1 MNLSKHITRGLT
13 LLLAFALTAAFA
25 AAQGTG
31 SLRGTISDEFGGIV
45 VGATVTLID
54 AAGTEKTATTND
66 DGVYTFTNLAPGTYS
81 VRATTTGFGVYQ
93 NTEVLIAAGR
103 RESLDIKLSV
113 MLENEDVTVAAETP
127 VSTEAE
133 NNQSALVIK
142 GTDLDALPD
151 DPDDLAA
158 ALQALAGPS
167 AGPNGGQI
175 FIDGFT
181 GGRIPPKES
190 IREIRINQNPFSAEF
205 DRLGFGRVEILTR
218 PGTDKMRGQTYFNF
232 GDESLNSRDPFAERR
247 APFQLRSYG
256 GNLSGPIQ
264 KRKSS
269 FFIDF
274 DRRETDGNAII
285 NAQFIDPEVLNLVN
299 INRTLVVPTRRTTFS
314 PRLDYQLN
322 ATNTL
327 VARYSF
333 SRAHTDNLG
342 VSEFSLDVDPF
353 FGVDRTFSRK
363 NTDHTFQLTETAI
376 LSPTVINET
385 RFQFQRG
392 TNESGGDI
400 SAPVISVRDAFTG
413 GGAERGLSENKD
425 TRYELSN
432 YTSFTLGLHSLKAGA
447 RIRGVNIT
455 DLSQQGFNG
464 QFIFSGGIAPQLNDN
479 NEVVFERSPSTGE
492 VRPVFLNITS
502 IERFRRTQVFQEQ
515 CEQFPAQCL
524 SPAELVARGA
534 SPTQFLISGGNPQA
548 SVSQVD
554 FGAFIQDDWRVRK
567 NFTLSAGLRYE
578 RQTNISSNLNF
589 APRISFAYSPG
600 AGARQPKTV
609 IRGGFGIFYTRFG
622 ENFTLNTN
630 RFNGENQQQFII
642 TPPAADDTSE
652 RATQARNILNNFPN
666 VPTITQLTEFALPQ
680 TTRVIA
686 PDLQAPYT
694 IQSTASVE
702 RLLPGRI
709 TLTASYVNTRT
720 LHLLRTRNIN
730 APIGGVRPL
739 GLARGDVFQ
748 YESSGILNQ
757 NQLIINANT
766 RFNPNF
772 SIFSN
777 YTFGKANSDTDGAGT
792 FPANNYDLSAEYG
805 RSALDIRHRFF
816 LGGSISA
823 PWGIRLNPLIFASTG
838 APFNITTGRDNNGDT
853 QFNDRPAFATAATL
867 PANLKTTPFGDFD
880 LNPAPGA
887 EIIPRN
893 FGRSP
898 GQFTVNM
905 RINKSFGFGEMPGAA
920 SRRQTAANGQT
931 PAGGEQTPPAAG
943 GGGRRGGQGGGGRAG
958 GGGGGGRGGAGGGG
972 GARGGGGGGA
982 FGQGGIFGAGGG
994 GGSEQKRYNLTL
1006 GININNIFNRTNLG
1020 PFIGNLSSSLF
1031 GQAIQ
1036 SGGGF
1041 GFGGGGGGGAAGNR
1055 RVEAQIRFSF

>member
-1 MNLSKHITRGLT
+1 MNLSTYLTRGLN
-13 LLLAFALTAAFA
+13 LLLAFAFTAAFA
-25 AAQGTG
+25 TAQGTG
-31 SLRGTISDEFGGIV
+31 GLRGTIIDEFGGTV

-54 AAGTEKTATTND
+54 AAGAEKTATTND
-66 DGVYTFTNLAPGTYS
+66 EGVYTFANLAPGTYT
-81 VRATTTGFGVYQ
+81 VRATTSGFGVYQ
-93 NTEVLIAAGR
+93 NPAVVIAAGR
-103 RESLDIKLSV
+103 RESLDITLSV
-113 MLENEDVTVAAETP
+113 TLENEEVTVASETP

-133 NNQSALVIK
+133 NNQSALIIK

-218 PGTDKMRGQTYFNF
+218 PGTDKLRGQANFNF

-247 APFQLRSYG
+247 APFQLRTYG
-256 GNLSGPIQ
+256 FNLSGPIQ

-274 DRRETDGNAII
+274 DRREADNNSTI
-285 NAQFIDPEVLNLVN
+285 NAQLFDPDTQGFFNV
-299 INRTLVVPTRRTTFS
+299 NRTLVVPTRRTTFS
-314 PRLDYQLN
+314 PRLDYQIN
-322 ATNTL
+322 AKNTL
-327 VARYSF
+327 VARYTF
-333 SRAHTDNLG
+333 SRVQTENLG
-342 VSEFSLDVDPF
+342 VSELSLDIDPF
-353 FGVDRTFSRK
+353 FGIDRTFSRK
-363 NTDHTFQLTETAI
+363 NTEHTFQLTETAI

-392 TNESGGDI
+392 ASESGGDI
-400 SAPVISVRDAFTG
+400 SAPVITVRDAFTA
-413 GGAERGLSENKD
+413 GGAQAAPTTNRD

-447 RIRGVNIT
+447 RVRGVSI
-455 DLSQQGFNG
+455 DDVSQQGFNG
-464 QFIFSGGIAPQLNDN
+464 TFIFTSLEGFASGVL
-479 NEVVFERSPSTGE
+479 
-492 VRPVFLNITS
+492 
-502 IERFRRTQVFQEQ
+502 
-515 CEQFPAQCL
+515 
-524 SPAELVARGA
+524 
-534 SPTQFLISGGNPQA
+534 PTQLSISGGNPQA
-548 SVSQVD
+548 GVSQLD

-567 NFTLSAGLRYE
+567 DFTLSAGLRYE
-578 RQTNISSNLNF
+578 TQTNISSSLNF
-589 APRISFAYSPG
+589 APRLSFAYSPG

-609 IRGGFGIFYTRFG
+609 FRGGFGIFYTRFG
-622 ENFTLNTN
+622 ENFTLQAN
-630 RFNGENQQQFII
+630 RLNGQNQQQFFIVA
-642 TPPAADDTSE
+642 PDPADMSP
-652 RATQARNILNNFPN
+652 RAVQARAILSNFPN
-666 VPTITQLTEFALPQ
+666 VPTVEQLSGFALPQ
-680 TTRVIA
+680 TTRIVA
-686 PDLQAPYT
+686 SDLQAPYT

-702 RLLPGRI
+702 RLLPGRV
-709 TLTASYVNTRT
+709 TVTASFVNTRT
-720 LHLLRTRNIN
+720 LHLLRSRNIN

-739 GLARGDVFQ
+739 GDARGNVFQ

-777 YTFGKANSDTDGAGT
+777 YTLGKANSDSDGAGS
-792 FPANNYDLSAEYG
+792 FPADNYDLSAEYG
-805 RSALDIRHRFF
+805 PSSLDVRHRFF

-838 APFNITTGRDNNGDT
+838 APFNITTGLDNNGDT
-853 QFNDRPAFATAATL
+853 QFNDRPAFATSATL
-867 PANLKTTPFGDFD
+867 ARNLRTTPFGDFD
-880 LNPAPGA
+880 LRPAPGA

-905 RINKSFGFGEMPGAA
+905 RINKSFGFGEVPGAA
-920 SRRQTAANGQT
+920 ARRTAAAGQT
-931 PAGGEQTPPAAG
+931 PAGGETPAG
-943 GGGRRGGQGGGGRAG
+943 GAGGGRRGAGGGGGGRAGGGGG

-972 GARGGGGGGA
+972 P

-994 GGSEQKRYNLTL
+994 GGGEQKRYNLTL
-1006 GININNIFNRTNLG
+1006 GINIANIFNRTNPG
-1020 PFIGNLSSSLF
+1020 PVVGNLSSQRF
-1031 GQAIQ
+1031 GQSIQ

-1041 GFGGGGGGGAAGNR
+1041 GFGGGGGGGFGGGGGNR

>member
-1 MNLSKHITRGLT
+1 MNLSSSYITRGLN
-13 LLLAFALTAAFA
+13 LLLAFALSAAFV

-31 SLRGTISDEFGGIV
+31 SLRGTITDEFGGIV
-45 VGATVTLID
+45 VGATVTLVD
-54 AAGTEKTATTND
+54 AAGAEKTATTND
-66 DGVYTFTNLAPGTYS
+66 DGVYTFTNLAPGTYT
-81 VRATTTGFGVYQ
+81 VRATTTGFGLYQ
-93 NTEVLIAAGR
+93 NADVVIAAGQ

-113 MLENEDVTVAAETP
+113 MLEQENVTVAAETP

-167 AGPNGGQI
+167 AGPEGGQI

-232 GDESLNSRDPFAERR
+232 GDESLNSRDPFADRR

-264 KRKSS
+264 KQKSS
-269 FFIDF
+269 FFVDF
-274 DRRETDGNAII
+274 DRRETDGNSII
-285 NAQFIDPEVLNLVN
+285 NAQFIEPDTFNLVN
-299 INRTLVVPTRRTTFS
+299 LNRTLVVPTRRTTFS

-322 ATNTL
+322 TTNTL

-353 FGVDRTFSRK
+353 FGVDRTYSRK

-385 RFQFQRG
+385 RFQFHRG
-392 TNESGGDI
+392 TSESGGDI
-400 SAPVISVRDAFTG
+400 SAPVITVRDAFTG
-413 GGAERGLSENKD
+413 GGAQNGPARNTD

-447 RIRGVNIT
+447 RVRRISTT
-455 DLSQQGFNG
+455 DLSQSGFNG
-464 QFIFSGGIAPQLNDN
+464 AFTFSGGFAPQLDEN
-479 NEVVFERSPSTGE
+479 NEIVFERSPSTGE
-492 VRPVFLNITS
+492 VLPVFLNITN
-502 IERFRRTQVFQEQ
+502 IERFRRTQVFQAE
-515 CEQFPAQCL
+515 CEQSPGRCL
-524 SPAELVARGA
+524 TPAELQARGA
-534 SPTQFLISGGNPQA
+534 NPTQFTLSGGNPLA
-548 SVSQVD
+548 NVSQVD

-567 NFTLSAGLRYE
+567 DFTLSAGLRYE
-578 RQTNISSNLNF
+578 AQTNIGSNLNF
-589 APRISFAYSPG
+589 APRLAFAYSPG

-622 ENFTLNTN
+622 ENFTLQAN
-630 RFNGENQQQFII
+630 RFNGVNQQQFFII
-642 TPPAADDTSE
+642 EPAVDDFSA
-652 RATQARNILNNFPN
+652 RAIQARNILNNFPN
-666 VPTITQLTEFALPQ
+666 VPTVEQLTGFALPQ
-680 TTRVIA
+680 TTRIVA
-686 PDLQAPYT
+686 PDLQTPYT

-702 RLLPGRI
+702 RLLPGRV
-709 TLTASYVNTRT
+709 TVTASFVNTRT

-730 APIGGVRPL
+730 APINGVRPL
-739 GLARGDVFQ
+739 GDERGNIFQ

-772 SIFSN
+772 SIFAN
-777 YTFGKANSDTDGAGT
+777 YTLGRANSDTDGAGT
-792 FPANNYDLSAEYG
+792 FPADNYDLTSEYG
-805 RSALDIRHRFF
+805 RSALDVRHRFF

-853 QFNDRPAFATAATL
+853 QFNDRPSFATAATL
-867 PANLKTTPFGDFD
+867 PANLRRTAFGDFD
-880 LNPAPGA
+880 LSPAPGA
-887 EIIPRN
+887 EVIPRN

-898 GQFTVNM
+898 GQFTVNL
-905 RINKSFGFGEMPGAA
+905 RINKSFGFGEVPGAA
-920 SRRQTAANGQT
+920 ARRAAADAQQT
-931 PAGGEQTPPAAG
+931 PATGGDRPPVGA
-943 GGGRRGGQGGGGRAG
+943 GGGRRGGGGGGGGRAG
-958 GGGGGGRGGAGGGG
+958 GGG
-972 GARGGGGGGA
+972 RGGGGGGGGRGGGGP
-982 FGQGGIFGAGGG
+982 FGQGGIFGA

-1006 GININNIFNRTNLG
+1006 GININNILNRTNPG
-1020 PFIGNLSSSLF
+1020 PFVGNLSSGRF
-1031 GQAIQ
+1031 GQSIQ

-1041 GFGGGGGGGAAGNR
+1041 GFGGG
-1055 RVEAQIRFSF
+1055 

>member
-1 MNLSKHITRGLT
+1 
-13 LLLAFALTAAFA
+13 LLLALVLTAAFA

-31 SLRGTISDEFGGIV
+31 SLRGTVTDEFGGII
-45 VGATVTLID
+45 VGATVTLVD
-54 AAGTEKTATTND
+54 AAGAEKTATTNEE
-66 DGVYTFTNLAPGTYS
+66 GVYTFANLAPGTYV
-81 VRATTTGFGVYQ
+81 VRATTTGFGLYENAQVA
-93 NTEVLIAAGR
+93 VVAGR

-113 MLENEDVTVAAETP
+113 TLESEDVTVAAETP

-218 PGTDKMRGQTYFNF
+218 PGTDRLRGQTHFNF

-247 APFQLRSYG
+247 APFQLRTYG
-256 GNLSGPIQ
+256 ANLSGPIR
-264 KRKSS
+264 KGKSS
-269 FFIDF
+269 FFLDF
-274 DRRETDGNAII
+274 DRRESDGNSII
-285 NAQFIDPEVLNLVN
+285 NAQFIEPDTLNLVN

-322 ATNTL
+322 PTNTL

-333 SRAHTDNLG
+333 SRVHTDNLG

-363 NTDHTFQLTETAI
+363 NTEHNFQLTETAI
-376 LSPTVINET
+376 LTPTVINET

-392 TNESGGDI
+392 ANESDGDI
-400 SAPVISVRDAFTG
+400 SAPVITVRDAFTG
-413 GGAERGLSENKD
+413 GGSQNGLTSNKE

-447 RIRGVNIT
+447 RVRGVRIT
-455 DLSQQGFNG
+455 DLSERGFNG
-464 QFIFSGGIAPQLNDN
+464 AFTFAGGAAPALNEN
-479 NEVVFERSPSTGE
+479 NEIIFERSPTTGE
-492 VRPVFLNITS
+492 MQPLFQNINS
-502 IERFRRTQVFQEQ
+502 IERFRRAQVFREQ

-524 SPAELVARGA
+524 TPAELLARGA
-534 SPTQFLISGGNPQA
+534 SPTQFSISGGNPEA
-548 SVSQVD
+548 SVSQMD
-554 FGAFIQDDWRVRK
+554 FGVFIQDDWRVRK
-567 NFTLSAGLRYE
+567 DFTLSGGLRYE
-578 RQTNISSNLNF
+578 TQTNISSSLNF
-589 APRISFAYSPG
+589 APRLSFAYSPG

-622 ENFTLNTN
+622 EDFTLQAN
-630 RFNGENQQQFII
+630 RFNGQNQQQFII
-642 TPPAADDTSE
+642 IAPAANDNSA
-652 RATQARNILNNFPN
+652 RAVQARNILNNYPN
-666 VPTITQLTEFALPQ
+666 VPTVEQLTQFAVPQ
-680 TTRVIA
+680 TTRIVA

-702 RLLPGRI
+702 RLLPGRV
-709 TLTASYVNTRT
+709 TVTASFVNTRT

-739 GLARGDVFQ
+739 GDARGNVFQ

-757 NQLIINANT
+757 NQLLINANT

-772 SIFSN
+772 SIFAN
-777 YTFGKANSDTDGAGT
+777 YTLGKASSDTDGAGT
-792 FPANNYDLSAEYG
+792 FPADNYDLSAEYG
-805 RSALDIRHRFF
+805 RSSLDVRHRFF

-838 APFNITTGRDNNGDT
+838 APFNITTGLDNNRDT
-853 QFNDRPAFATAATL
+853 QFNDRPAFATASTL
-867 PANLKTTPFGDFD
+867 PANLKVTPFGSFD

-893 FGRSP
+893 YGRSP

-905 RINKSFGFGEMPGAA
+905 RINKVFGFGEAPGAA
-920 SRRQTAANGQT
+920 ARRTAAANGQI
-931 PAGGEQTPPAAG
+931 PAGGEEAAAG
-943 GGGRRGGQGGGGRAG
+943 GAAGGRRGGRAG
-958 GGGGGGRGGAGGGG
+958 GSRGG
-972 GARGGGGGGA
+972 GARGGGGSPRGGGGA
-982 FGQGGIFGAGGG
+982 FGQGGIFGAAGGG
-994 GGSEQKRYNLTL
+994 GGGEQKRYNLTL
-1006 GININNIFNRTNLG
+1006 GVNISNIFNRTNPG
-1020 PFIGNLSSSLF
+1020 PFVGNLSSDRF
-1031 GQAIQ
+1031 GQATQ
-1036 SGGGF
+1036 SGGF
-1041 GFGGGGGGGAAGNR
+1041 GFGGGNAAGNR

>member
-1 MNLSKHITRGLT
+1 MNLSLSYITRGLN
-13 LLLAFALTAAFA
+13 LLLAFALTAVLA

-31 SLRGTISDEFGGIV
+31 GLRGTITDEFGGIV
-45 VGATVTLID
+45 VGATVTLVD
-54 AAGTEKTATTND
+54 ASGAEKTATTND
-66 DGVYTFTNLAPGTYS
+66 DGVYTFTNLAPGTYTL
-81 VRATTTGFGVYQ
+81 RATTTGFGVYE
-93 NTEVLIAAGR
+93 NTEVAVVAGR

-113 MLENEDVTVAAETP
+113 MLEKEDVTVAAETP

-218 PGTDKMRGQTYFNF
+218 PGTDKMRGQTFFTF
-232 GDESLNSRDPFAERR
+232 GDESLNSRDPFSERR

-274 DRRETDGNAII
+274 DRREIDGNAII
-285 NAQFIDPEVLNLVN
+285 NAQFVERGTSNFTTV
-299 INRTLVVPTRRTTFS
+299 NRTLVVPQRRTTFS

-322 ATNTL
+322 PTNTL

-333 SRAHTDNLG
+333 SRVQFENQG
-342 VSEFSLDVDPF
+342 ISEFSFDVDPI
-353 FGVDRTFSRK
+353 FGIDRTFTRK
-363 NTDHTFQLTETAI
+363 NTDHTFQVTETAI

-400 SAPVISVRDAFTG
+400 SRPVISVREAFTA
-413 GGAERGLSENKD
+413 GGAQNAPSRNRD

-432 YTSFTLGLHSLKAGA
+432 YTSFTLGLHSLKAGG
-447 RIRGVNIT
+447 RVRGVRIN
-455 DLSQQGFNG
+455 DVSQQGFNG
-464 QFIFSGGIAPQLNDN
+464 TFIFTRL
-479 NEVVFERSPSTGE
+479 
-492 VRPVFLNITS
+492 
-502 IERFRRTQVFQEQ
+502 
-515 CEQFPAQCL
+515 EQFA
-524 SPAELVARGA
+524 SGA
-534 SPTQFLISGGNPQA
+534 LPTQLTISGGNPEA

-567 NFTLSAGLRYE
+567 NFTLSGGLRYE
-578 RQTNISSNLNF
+578 TQSNISSSLNF
-589 APRISFAYSPG
+589 APRLAFAYSPG

-622 ENFTLNTN
+622 ENFTLQAN
-630 RFNGENQQQFII
+630 RFNGQNQQQFII
-642 TPPAADDTSE
+642 VAPAPNDTSP
-652 RATQARNILNNFPN
+652 RAALARQILSNYPN
-666 VPTITQLTEFALPQ
+666 VPTVEQLTAFALPQ
-680 TTRVIA
+680 TTRIVA
-686 PDLQAPYT
+686 PNLQSPYT

-709 TLTASYVNTRT
+709 TVTTSYVNTRT

-730 APIGGVRPL
+730 APLNGVRPL
-739 GLARGDVFQ
+739 GDARGNVFQ

-757 NQLIINANT
+757 HQLIINANT

-772 SIFSN
+772 SIFTN
-777 YTFGKANSDTDGAGT
+777 YTLGRAESDTDGAGT
-792 FPANNYDLSAEYG
+792 FPADNYDLSREYG
-805 RSALDIRHRFF
+805 RSALDVRHRFF

-838 APFNITTGRDNNGDT
+838 APFNITTGLDNNGDT
-853 QFNDRPAFATAATL
+853 QFNDRPAFANASTL
-867 PANLKTTPFGDFD
+867 PANLRRTPFGDFD

-893 FGRSP
+893 YGRSP
-898 GQFTVNM
+898 GQFTVNL
-905 RINKSFGFGEMPGAA
+905 RLNKSFAFGDAPGAA
-920 SRRQTAANGQT
+920 ARRTAANGQM
-931 PAGGEQTPPAAG
+931 PAGGEQTAAG
-943 GGGRRGGQGGGGRAG
+943 GSRRGGQGGGGGRAG
-958 GGGGGGRGGAGGGG
+958 GGGGGP
-972 GARGGGGGGA
+972 RGGGGGMGGP

-994 GGSEQKRYNLTL
+994 GGGEQKRYNLTL
-1006 GININNIFNRTNLG
+1006 GINISNILNRTNPG
-1020 PFIGNLSSSLF
+1020 PFIGNLSSARF

-1036 SGGGF
+1036 TGGGF
-1041 GFGGGGGGGAAGNR
+1041 GFGPGGGGAAAGNR

>member
-1 MNLSKHITRGLT
+1 MNLSSSYIIRGLN
-13 LLLAFALTAAFA
+13 LLLAFALTASFV

-45 VGATVTLID
+45 VGATVTLVD
-54 AAGTEKTATTND
+54 AAGAEKTATTND
-66 DGVYTFTNLAPGTYS
+66 DGVYTFTNLAPGTYT

-93 NTEVLIAAGR
+93 NTEVIVTAGR

-113 MLENEDVTVAAETP
+113 MLEQEDVTVAAESP

-133 NNQSALVIK
+133 NNQSALVLK

-167 AGPNGGQI
+167 AGPEGGQI

-218 PGTDKMRGQTYFNF
+218 PGTDKLRGQTYFNF
-232 GDESLNSRDPFAERR
+232 GDESLNSRDPFADRR

-269 FFIDF
+269 FFVDF
-274 DRRETDGNAII
+274 DRRESDGNSII
-285 NAQFIDPEVLNLVN
+285 NAQLIEPGTLDLVN

-322 ATNTL
+322 PTNTL

-333 SRAHTDNLG
+333 SKAHTDNLG
-342 VSEFSLDVDPF
+342 VSEFSLDVDPYF
-353 FGVDRTFSRK
+353 NVNRTFSRE
-363 NTDHTFQLTETAI
+363 NTDHTFQITETAI

-385 RFQFQRG
+385 RFQFLRRSS
-392 TNESGGDI
+392 ESGGDI

-413 GGAERGLSENKD
+413 GGAQNGLSTDRD

-447 RIRGVNIT
+447 RVRGINTTDIT
-455 DLSQQGFNG
+455 QSGFNG
-464 QFIFSGGIAPQLNDN
+464 AFTFGGGIAPLLDGS
-479 NEVVFERSPSTGE
+479 NEIVFETSPSTGQ
-492 VRPVFLNITS
+492 VQPVFLNITS
-502 IERFRRTQVFQEQ
+502 IERFRRTQIFQDQQAQ
-515 CEQFPAQCL
+515 CQQSPAQCL
-524 SPAELVARGA
+524 TPAELQARGA
-534 SPTQFLISGGNPQA
+534 LPTQFTISGGNPRVG
-548 SVSQVD
+548 VSQVD

-578 RQTNISSNLNF
+578 AQTNISSNLNF
-589 APRISFAYSPG
+589 APRLSFAYSPG
-600 AGARQPKTV
+600 AGASQPKTV

-622 ENFTLNTN
+622 ENFTLQAN

-642 TPPAADDTSE
+642 IAPAEDDLSA
-652 RATQARNILNNFPN
+652 RANQARSILSNYPN
-666 VPTITQLTEFALPQ
+666 VPTVEQLNEFAVPQ
-680 TTRVIA
+680 TTRIIA
-686 PDLQAPYT
+686 PDVQSPYT

-709 TLTASYVNTRT
+709 TVTASFVNTRT

-730 APIGGVRPL
+730 APINGVRPF
-739 GLARGDVFQ
+739 GDARGNIFQ

-757 NQLIINANT
+757 NQLIVNANT

-772 SIFSN
+772 SIFAN
-777 YTFGKANSDTDGAGT
+777 YTLGRANSDTDGAGT
-792 FPANNYDLSAEYG
+792 FPADNYDLSAEYG
-805 RSALDIRHRFF
+805 RSALDVRHRFF

-823 PWGIRLNPLIFASTG
+823 PWGIRLNPLVFASTG

-853 QFNDRPAFATAATL
+853 QFNDRPAFATASTL
-867 PANLKTTPFGDFD
+867 NADLKRTPFGDFD
-880 LNPAPGA
+880 LNPALGA
-887 EIIPRN
+887 ELIPRN
-893 FGRSP
+893 YGRSP
-898 GQFTVNM
+898 GQFTVNL
-905 RINKSFGFGEMPGAA
+905 RINKSFGFGEVPGAA
-920 SRRQTAANGQT
+920 ARRTAANEQT
-931 PAGGEQTPPAAG
+931 PAAGGEQTPAG
-943 GGGRRGGQGGGGRAG
+943 GAGGRRGGGGRAG
-958 GGGGGGRGGAGGGG
+958 GGGRGGGG
-972 GARGGGGGGA
+972 GGPRGGGGGA
-982 FGQGGIFGAGGG
+982 FGQGGIFGGGGG

-1006 GININNIFNRTNLG
+1006 GINISNILNRTNPG
-1020 PFIGNLSSSLF
+1020 PFVGNLSSDRF

-1036 SGGGF
+1036 SGGF
-1041 GFGGGGGGGAAGNR
+1041 GFGGGSAAGNR
-1055 RVEAQIRFSF
+1055 RVEAQVRFSF